1 MANSS
6 VLGHPNNVPRL
17 AREGFNLN
25 QVYTFTAS
33 TGMLLPVWYDL
44 LNPGETIKG
53 APSFLLRSDA
63 FLAPAM
69 ADIDCFC
76 DLFFVPMQKILSPF
90 GEWLYQIDDMRS
102 DFINSS
108 DFTEYLPI
116 CTSELGN
123 NPFTGMDPDTF
134 NSTIRSSIPGN
145 TSSESYG
152 FGLHRLMQHL
162 GYNPQA
168 LFYNLVDTYSW
179 QDEDSITAPLKAY
192 EDIVKNVSCPNFSP
206 YLFCAYQG
214 IYYDYYRNSEFESNN
229 VKAYNLD
236 TYFNGDNGGEIPMDT
251 VFAYGDSLK
260 RQDMFALRY
269 RWRSKDY
276 FTSPSISPLAS
287 TVSML
292 PNGLNLLE
300 NVNQWLTQGSYD
312 IMTKSM
318 ASSSADPTN
327 PSLAFTQFG
336 INIQGSQ
343 SLTGSPS
350 GSISSLSIG
359 NPVYPDEFIGS
370 QINMAAGTNG
380 DFIVKTNGDIQK
392 SGTTPSGY
400 LAGQV
405 RTTHVHSAEGG
416 DLSLN
421 KGTLSVHGSSILT
434 TARAVTR
441 CNFSRANIVRN
452 RAVVNIEEP

>member
-76 DLFFVPMQKILSPF
+76 DLFFVPMQKIFSPF
-90 GEWLYQIDDMRS
+90 GEWFYQIDDMRS
-102 DFINSS
+102 DFIDSS

-123 NPFTGMDPDTF
+123 NPFAGFDPTVF
-134 NSTIRSSIPGN
+134 NDYNRNMPGSGIN
-145 TSSESYG
+145 ETYG

-162 GYNPQA
+162 GYNPQS
-168 LFYNLVDTYSW
+168 LFFSLVDTYNW
-179 QDEDSITAPLKAY
+179 QDEDSITTPLKPFV
-192 EDIVKNVSCPNFSP
+192 DIVKNVSCPNFSP

-214 IYYDYYRNSEFESNN
+214 IYYDYYRNSEYESNN

-251 VFAYGDSLK
+251 VLAYGDSLD

-276 FTSPSISPLAS
+276 FTTPSISPMAS
-287 TVSML
+287 TISML
-292 PNGLNLLE
+292 PNGINLLSK
-300 NVNQWLTQGSYD
+300 VNQWLTNGSYNLMLPNNGTSSVD
-312 IMTKSM
+312 PNDP
-318 ASSSADPTN
+318 AS
-327 PSLAFTQFG
+327 AFTTFG
-336 INIQGSQ
+336 IVDRTAKTATSF
-343 SLTGSPS
+343 
-350 GSISSLSIG
+350 
-359 NPVYPDEFIGS
+359 NPIYHDH
-370 QINMAAGTNG
+370 QHA
-380 DFIVKTNGDIQK
+380 K
-392 SGTTPSGY
+392 
-400 LAGQV
+400 
-405 RTTHVHSAEGG
+405 
-416 DLSLN
+416 
-421 KGTLSVHGSSILT
+421 
-434 TARAVTR
+434 
-441 CNFSRANIVRN
+441 
-452 RAVVNIEEP
+452 